1 MRTLIIIPA
10 YNEVKNVPTLINNIT
25 KNGYDYIVIND
36 CSTDDS
42 KQVYDKLN
50 IKCLN
55 LPINLGLASVTQVGF
70 KYACEHNYDC
80 AVVVDGDGQHHAKY
94 IGEMVKELEK
104 GNDIVIGSRYV
115 TKKKPFSLRMIGS
128 RIISFLI
135 KITTGKTIND
145 PTSGFRIY
153 SKKLI
158 PEFANYINYPPEP
171 DCLVYLLRR
180 KFKIKEVQVEMSERE
195 YGTSYLN
202 AFKSFEYMLRI
213 CISILFIQLFR
224 RK

>member
-70 KYACEHNYDC
+70 K
-80 AVVVDGDGQHHAKY
+80 
-94 IGEMVKELEK
+94 
-104 GNDIVIGSRYV
+104 
-115 TKKKPFSLRMIGS
+115 
-128 RIISFLI
+128 
-135 KITTGKTIND
+135 
-145 PTSGFRIY
+145 
-153 SKKLI
+153 
-158 PEFANYINYPPEP
+158 
-171 DCLVYLLRR
+171 
-180 KFKIKEVQVEMSERE
+180 
-195 YGTSYLN
+195 
-202 AFKSFEYMLRI
+202 
-213 CISILFIQLFR
+213 
-224 RK
+224 